1 MTMPLLQTLT
11 DRFYSAQTNYLQA
24 RLDRNEAEREID
36 EYVLRFAP
44 HLIEA
49 RNEALKVQEACKEI
63 AATARHLMVEMAQD
77 MVDHEPDTE
86 LPDGLAVRAETEV
99 ILTDPDGWGAVVDWM
114 CKNGLREKVT
124 ISFRGAL
131 DLIRHFARTN
141 LLPKGDF
148 GSPLIALET
157 NPKVIV
163 KDIDRWQ
170 RTIGA
175 EAQQATRQP
184 TEFLKD

>member
-1 MTMPLLQTLT
+1 MNLLLKVLT

-24 RLDRNEAEREID
+24 RLDRNQAEREIE
-36 EYVLRFAP
+36 EYVRRFAP
-44 HLIEA
+44 HLLEL
-49 RNEALKVQEACKEI
+49 RNEALQVQEACKE
-63 AATARHLMVEMAQD
+63 AAEAARREMVNAAQEA
-77 MVDHEPDTE
+77 VDTDPDTE

-99 ILTDPDGWGAVVDWM
+99 VLTDPDGWGAVVDWM